1 MTMTNHYLRPLT
13 VICLALLSARPLA
26 AADDR
31 VYADKY
37 DGGKLELLEVAGRRG
52 FLVKPTGKVDA
63 ARRWVWVAPM
73 YLAGAN
79 DAGQVEHAMYVD
91 RILKAGLHVAGVD
104 VGVSCGS
111 PAGAEVYQKFY
122 ELVTRERGLN
132 PKARLLGQS
141 NGGLITYGWAFR
153 HPELVERIGCIY
165 PATDFRTWPGLDK
178 VVTFPEPALSYGL
191 SLDEL
196 TRRAAEFNPI
206 DNLAP
211 LARAGVKVFH
221 IHGDQD
227 VVVPLA
233 PNSQVFV
240 ERYRQLGGDAA
251 VEIIPGL
258 GHGGKEFYN
267 SESLAKFLTE

>member
-1 MTMTNHYLRPLT
+1 MTVPLRSWQSLAVVLLSLLSTRPL
-13 VICLALLSARPLA
+13 SA
-26 AADDR
+26 DER

-63 ARRWVWVAPM
+63 ARRWVWVAPL

-79 DAGQVEHAMYVD
+79 ENGQVEHAMYVD

-122 ELVTRERGLN
+122 DRVTREYGLN

-153 HPELVERIGCIY
+153 HPDLVERIGCIY

-178 VVTFPEPALSYGL
+178 VVTFPEPAMSYGL

-211 LARAGVKVFH
+211 LARSGVKVFH
-221 IHGDQD
+221 IHGDKD
-227 VVVPLA
+227 VVVPLE
-233 PNSQVFV
+233 PNSQAFV
-240 ERYRQLGGDAA
+240 DRYRQLGGDAA
-251 VEIIPGL
+251 VEIIAGL